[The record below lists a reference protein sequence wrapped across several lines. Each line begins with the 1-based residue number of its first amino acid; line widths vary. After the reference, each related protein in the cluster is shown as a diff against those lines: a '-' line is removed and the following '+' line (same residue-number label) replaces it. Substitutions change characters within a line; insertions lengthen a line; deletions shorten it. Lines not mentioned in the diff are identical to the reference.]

1 MNIEQFASIGHAL
14 LKILL
19 PQGEF
24 VDFVFL
30 NHFGYLVVGVFG
42 CYSVLNT
49 SPLFFKQ
56 KYEIKAVKEVL
67 FLFKFAKQSCNMC
80 NQFIYFRY

>member
-1 MNIEQFASIGHAL
+1 MNVEQFASIGHAL

-30 NHFGYLVVGVFG
+30 KHFGYLVVELFG
-42 CYSVLNT
+42 YYSVLNT
-49 SPLFFKQ
+49 SPLFFTQ
-56 KYEIKAVKEVL
+56 KYEIKAVKVVL
-67 FLFKFAKQSCNMC
+67 
-80 NQFIYFRY
+80 